1 MIIFIAKVFATLTS
15 ERSYRP
21 PLNKKAAVKEIQNE
35 SDKKFDPELVECFMI
50 VYNKNLIN

>member
-21 PLNKKAAVKEIQNE
+21 PLNKEAAVKEIQNE